1 MTAPRLT
8 VQVGERLQPRLDLGG
23 GHGSGRPGER
33 DPSLVQILECDDP
46 LDRLVLCEGEVVLGV
61 MERIGRRD
69 FGEEPDLSGV
79 DPEGADVFSMV
90 GESALH
96 PHLAR

>member
-1 MTAPRLT
+1 
-8 VQVGERLQPRLDLGG
+8 
-23 GHGSGRPGER
+23 
-33 DPSLVQILECDDP
+33 VQILECDDP
-46 LDRLVLCEGEVVLGV
+46 LDRLLLGEGEVVLGV
-61 MERIGRRD
+61 MEAMGRRD

-79 DPEGADVFSMV
+79 DAEGADVFSMV